1 MKRLTRYQVT
11 MAKRLEDSKGREITM
26 FKSIT
31 SATKNDAA
39 GDMLDACFDGYN
51 QATQLRER
59 NEGNRWVY
67 R

>member
-31 SATKNDAA
+31 SATKNDVA
-39 GDMLDACFDGYN
+39 GDMLDACN
-51 QATQLRER
+51 QRSKNQPKTTDKNQHS
-59 NEGNRWVY
+59 
-67 R
+67 